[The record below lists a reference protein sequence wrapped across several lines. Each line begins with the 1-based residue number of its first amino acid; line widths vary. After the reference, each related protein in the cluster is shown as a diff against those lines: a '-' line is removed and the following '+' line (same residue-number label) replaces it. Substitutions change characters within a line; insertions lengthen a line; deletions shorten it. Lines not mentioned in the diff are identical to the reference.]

1 MIMKKLLLKKLLAAF
16 TLLGMMS
23 PTWADNITKI
33 GTAINDLSTL
43 KGGTKVMFYH
53 QHASDGT
60 DRHYYLYDNNGTIGS
75 DQTAPEAGPEAKYAW
90 TVITI
95 TENGQ
100 TLYKF
105 RSNETGKY
113 INFVNGENAK
123 TLKDTG
129 SKFSIQRAD
138 DNIEDHW
145 KIKDTETTNSYS
157 WFNGDPISIG
167 GFTTYSGGSPYEII
181 PVETNTIENP
191 VTITKTDQKGNT
203 ESVVNDVRG
212 TGDYSLSQFISTE
225 EDYTIFD
232 IQVNGVPVS
241 DINASVTISG
251 ETKINYKVIYT
262 PFESSNIQGSEFPNE
277 TKWYLLGISDNSNN
291 KTAKYLHYV
300 DPQSPIELKENADYS
315 DGYWW
320 AFNITENGTIEIF
333 NKAAGADKKL
343 SSKTPIGDNAT
354 GGNTYP
360 KMLTSI
366 EITDEYTSAW
376 DINPS
381 TLISNKKG
389 FFLDRAGEEDK
400 CLNDRDAKLAFWTE
414 DKDLGSV
421 LWAISLTDLA
431 ESLKDNVIKFEN
443 VVEVGYE
450 SSFVR
455 EIENMEVTPD
465 TYIAFK
471 EKIDNATHP
480 SFDSNKYYR
489 IWGAKEPEYIYI
501 NENDKKFY
509 TQQNKSGIDQ
519 IFKFENTNE
528 EGVYNLKVQG
538 KKIAKTTSNSNLN
551 LLFTIADN
559 DENNGTFQL
568 VTANTGTGIYRIQN
582 MNGDASPTYVWKE
595 YQKVVGWSGTGNG
608 SQWYLVEA
616 PSIDITISVAGYS
629 TANYPFAVTLPEGI
643 KAYTGTIITE
653 DGSNKVF
660 LLNEVPEGKIPA
672 ETPVVLAGEA
682 NQTYTLTID
691 SENTNDPITSNDL
704 AGTLLPETIEEGTT
718 IYGLSQYEGVVGF
731 YKLADNATN
740 RTVSANKAY
749 LPGTPAIQGVR
760 GLAFSFNDNDGTT
773 TGIENIVTETGK
785 EEYYDLQGR
794 RVMNPSHGIYITKS
808 GKKVFFAK

>member
-1 MIMKKLLLKKLLAAF
+1 MKKLLLKKLLAAF
-16 TLLGMMS
+16 ILLGMIS
-23 PTWADNITKI
+23 PTWADNITTI
-33 GTAINDLSTL
+33 GTAITDLSTL
-43 KGGTKVMFYH
+43 TPGTKVMFFH
-53 QHASDGT
+53 QHESNGT
-60 DRHYYLYDNNGTIGS
+60 ERHYYLYDNNGTIGS
-75 DQTAPEAGPEAKYAW
+75 DSNQPTVEADAKYAW
-90 TVITI
+90 TVITVI
-95 TENGQ
+95 EDGQ
-100 TLYKF
+100 TFYKF
-105 RSNETGKY
+105 RSSTGKY

-145 KIKDTETTNSYS
+145 KIKDTETTNSYC
-157 WFNGDPISIG
+157 WFNGDQISVG

-181 PVETNTIENP
+181 PVETNTIEYP
-191 VTITKTDQKGNT
+191 VTITKTGQKGNT
-203 ESVVNDVRG
+203 ESTVNDVRKS
-212 TGDYSLSQFISTE
+212 GDYSLSQFISTE

-232 IQVNGVPVS
+232 IQVNRVPVS

-251 ETKINYKVIYT
+251 ATEISYKVIYT
-262 PFESSNIQGSEFPNE
+262 PFESSDIQGSEFPKE
-277 TKWYLLGISDNSNN
+277 TKWYLLGISNNSND

-300 DPQSPIELKENADYS
+300 DPQSPIELKENTDYS
-315 DGYWW
+315 AGYWW

-343 SSKTPIGDNAT
+343 SSTTPIDDKNT

-360 KMLTSI
+360 KMLTST
-366 EITDEYTSAW
+366 EITSEYTSAW

-414 DKDLGSV
+414 NKDLGSV
-421 LWAISLTDLA
+421 LWTISLTDLA

-480 SFDSNKYYR
+480 SFDSKKYYR
-489 IWGAKEPEYIYI
+489 IWGAIEQQYIYI

-519 IFKFENTNE
+519 IFKFENTDE
-528 EGVYNLKVQG
+528 EGVYNLKIQG
-538 KKIAKTTSNSNLN
+538 KKIAKTTSNTNLG

-559 DENNGTFQL
+559 DENDGTFKL
-568 VTANTGTGIYRIQN
+568 VPANTGTGRYRIQN
-582 MNGDASPTYVWKE
+582 MNADASPTYVWKE
-595 YQKVVGWSGTGNG
+595 YQTVVGWNGTGNG

-643 KAYTGTIITE
+643 KAYTGTVIE
-653 DGSNKVF
+653 DEGNKVF
-660 LLNEVPEGKIPA
+660 QLKEVSEGKIPA

-691 SENTNDPITSNDL
+691 SENTNDPITPNDL
-704 AGTLLPETIEEGTT
+704 AGTLLPETIAEGTT

-749 LPGTPAIQGVR
+749 LPGTPATQGIR
-760 GLAFSFNDNDGTT
+760 GLIFSFNDNDGTT
-773 TGIENIVTETGK
+773 TDIGNTVAETEK
-785 EEYYDLQGR
+785 KEYYDLQGR